1 MPKKAPEEP
10 KPLSLATP
18 NPWSALPRE
27 LHVGTGHGEK
37 EGATTESPVDGQ
49 DQPKIYTI
57 RDHTLEVLMHPDVL
71 ELHAVRVVHTPHG
84 DERQLHL
91 KVRVRC
97 GREEKVVDVLVDTGA
112 QVSLVRRGLF
122 KEELLQ
128 PSRRP
133 VRLKVANGEI
143 MGGGTHEATISMEFW
158 EHERLNR
165 PDQAKRST
173 LSGNFYVADITD
185 WDMIMGYDFMVANAI
200 GALPHR
206 ATLVREDDEC
216 LTWLST
222 DYACGSS
229 QWNAEEEDRIVRA
242 VQAVG
247 AKSRGDRKVQ
257 LTEYGM
263 APQVY
268 DRMIQTLGAEAPET
282 DVFASRDAPLLRKCR
297 RHWHRG
303 DSAWHRHW
311 GWKEWGP
318 MYWHGSLDNTR
329 RTVEKIIADRAKGF
343 LVITGIGSTPCP
355 LEGLKST
362 LDSITLNEMSFGPEE
377 ELFIDAKGVS
387 MPSPG
392 QAWGTKAFLVD
403 GAQAQPTGDE
413 AFIRRVEAV
422 PMKVMFEPKEG
433 TDQPIDGIDVL
444 SHAEIDDVV
453 NYMRMGMHDRVAA
466 KKRRAMVTSP
476 HWWDDK
482 MLVTGK
488 YEKDEFVARVMDHI
502 ADQYDGPVGS
512 DPPTWGFPRVGT
524 GSDEHQPEAANFRRL
539 SVGSAPHDDE
549 DGISDEEKS
558 DSDPEEAYTAVR
570 SVVSIPKQVAEEAQ
584 ENPKVAELKERLI
597 KAYPRLFSG
606 VANKNPPDR
615 GRFGTA
621 KIKLKPNPKIYRHRE
636 YQLQGDRAEA
646 MKKLLAEFIERGWI
660 EPSDSEWAS
669 PAFIVPK
676 KEKGEWRLVVDYR
689 GLNEQTEHDSYS
701 LPLIDSI
708 LQKQQKKR
716 IFTVLD
722 LKHGYH
728 QMPLHPDSRP
738 CTAMSTPLGPMQWK
752 VVPMGAKNGNA
763 AFQRMMEDLLGPV
776 RDCADP
782 FVDDIIIGS
791 GTENMTEDE
800 LIDAHEKDLRRVL
813 SELDKHNMVCKPT
826 RASLFVKK
834 VEFAGHVVGHGQ
846 RRPMPGKLASLHHWE
861 KPQTISELRSFMGFC
876 NYYSGYVRMYAEL
889 SGPLHKML
897 QVGKFDGRKGSKK
910 KLAWT
915 REAEDAFNSLKER
928 LLGQLGLFLVDPDKG
943 FVLRT
948 DASDYALG
956 AVLEQVR
963 DDGTHVPVAFW
974 SRILAEGQRRTWTAR
989 EKETYA
995 IVCALRKWSGHIGL
1009 QPVVVCTD
1017 HQSLQSWHKEHVDTP
1032 SGPAARRARWH
1043 ETFAKFDLSVVYV
1056 PGKDNTVADCLSR
1069 WAYPAGKAWMDISSH
1084 GDAEETEEAK
1094 RIIEMEKVMEQEGV
1108 KCFVVMANRTDLAK
1122 FRGARVQAI
1131 REETLEQWMVAP
1143 VELVRSVLTEDWSD
1157 DYAASEHWSK
1167 YWNAVS
1173 APSDDE
1179 WPEGLTEDGD
1189 KLFLKDKLLVP
1200 ENRVEEF
1207 IDHWHNAQLMHP
1219 GRDKMQQDLEWR
1231 FKFPP
1236 GYYAILDRYCSDC
1249 AVCRATKSPNH
1260 STAGN
1265 PVYTAIPEAPMRSVA
1280 MDVFAMPEV
1289 TVEGETYDC
1298 VILAVDRHSGYIVA
1312 VPGKKSK
1319 KKD

>member
-1 MPKKAPEEP
+1 
-10 KPLSLATP
+10 
-18 NPWSALPRE
+18 
-27 LHVGTGHGEK
+27 
-37 EGATTESPVDGQ
+37 
-49 DQPKIYTI
+49 
-57 RDHTLEVLMHPDVL
+57 
-71 ELHAVRVVHTPHG
+71 
-84 DERQLHL
+84 
-91 KVRVRC
+91 
-97 GREEKVVDVLVDTGA
+97 
-112 QVSLVRRGLF
+112 
-122 KEELLQ
+122 
-128 PSRRP
+128 
-133 VRLKVANGEI
+133 
-143 MGGGTHEATISMEFW
+143 
-158 EHERLNR
+158 
-165 PDQAKRST
+165 
-173 LSGNFYVADITD
+173 
-185 WDMIMGYDFMVANAI
+185 
-200 GALPHR
+200 
-206 ATLVREDDEC
+206 
-216 LTWLST
+216 
-222 DYACGSS
+222 
-229 QWNAEEEDRIVRA
+229 
-242 VQAVG
+242 
-247 AKSRGDRKVQ
+247 
-257 LTEYGM
+257 
-263 APQVY
+263 
-268 DRMIQTLGAEAPET
+268 
-282 DVFASRDAPLLRKCR
+282 
-297 RHWHRG
+297 
-303 DSAWHRHW
+303 
-311 GWKEWGP
+311 

-329 RTVEKIIADRAKGF
+329 HTVEKIVADRAKGI

-362 LDSITLNEMSFGPEE
+362 LDSITLNEMSFRPEE
-377 ELFIDAKGVS
+377 ELFIEAKGLS

-392 QAWGTKAFLVD
+392 QAWG

-433 TDQPIDGIDVL
+433 TDQPIGGIDVL
-444 SHAEIDDVV
+444 SHAEIDDIV

-466 KKRRAMVTSP
+466 KKRQAMVTSP
-476 HWWDDK
+476 HLWDDK

-502 ADQYDGPVGS
+502 ADQYDGPVVS
-512 DPPTWGFPRVGT
+512 DPPTWDFPRMGAD
-524 GSDEHQPEAANFRRL
+524 SDSNQPDAGNFRRV

-549 DGISDEEKS
+549 DGISDGQKS
-558 DSDPEEAYTAVR
+558 DSDPEEAYTAGR
-570 SVVSIPKQVAEEAQ
+570 SVVSIPKQAAEEAQ

-606 VANKNPPDR
+606 VANKNPPDS

-621 KIKLKPNPKIYRHRE
+621 RIKLKPNPKIYRHRE
-636 YQLQGDRAEA
+636 YQLQGGRAEA

-701 LPLIDSI
+701 LPLIDTI
-708 LQKQQKKR
+708 RQKQQKKR

-738 CTAMSTPLGPMQWK
+738 CKAMSTPLGPMQWK

-763 AFQRMMEDLLGPV
+763 ACQRMMEDLLGPV

-791 GTENMTEDE
+791 GTEDTTEDE
-800 LIDAHEKDLRRVL
+800 LIEAHEKDLRRVL

-826 RASLFVKK
+826 KASLFVKE
-834 VEFAGHVVGHGQ
+834 VEFAGHVVGHRQ

-915 REAEDAFNSLKER
+915 PEAEDAFSRLKER

-948 DASDYALG
+948 DASDYAVG
-956 AVLEQVR
+956 AVLEPIR
-963 DDGTHVPVAFW
+963 DDGSHVPVAFW
-974 SRILAEGQRRTWTAR
+974 SRILAEGQCRTWTVR

-995 IVCALRKWSGHIGL
+995 IVCAPRKWSGHIGL

-1043 ETFAKFDLSVVYV
+1043 ETFANFDLSVVYV

-1094 RIIEMEKVMEQEGV
+1094 RIIEMEKAMEQEGV
-1108 KCFVVMANRTDLAK
+1108 KCFVVMAHRTDLAK
-1122 FRGARVQAI
+1122 FRGACVQAI
-1131 REETLEQWMVAP
+1131 REETLAQWMVAP

-1189 KLFLKDKLLVP
+1189 KLFLKDKLLVH
-1200 ENRVEEF
+1200 ENRVEEL
-1207 IDHWHNAQLMHP
+1207 IDHWHNAQLMHAPWPRQDAAGP
-1219 GRDKMQQDLEWR
+1219 GVAFQVPSGVLRH
-1231 FKFPP
+1231 P
-1236 GYYAILDRYCSDC
+1236 G
-1249 AVCRATKSPNH
+1249 
-1260 STAGN
+1260 
-1265 PVYTAIPEAPMRSVA
+1265 
-1280 MDVFAMPEV
+1280 
-1289 TVEGETYDC
+1289 
-1298 VILAVDRHSGYIVA
+1298 
-1312 VPGKKSK
+1312 
-1319 KKD
+1319 

>member
-1 MPKKAPEEP
+1 
-10 KPLSLATP
+10 
-18 NPWSALPRE
+18 
-27 LHVGTGHGEK
+27 
-37 EGATTESPVDGQ
+37 
-49 DQPKIYTI
+49 
-57 RDHTLEVLMHPDVL
+57 
-71 ELHAVRVVHTPHG
+71 
-84 DERQLHL
+84 
-91 KVRVRC
+91 
-97 GREEKVVDVLVDTGA
+97 
-112 QVSLVRRGLF
+112 
-122 KEELLQ
+122 
-128 PSRRP
+128 
-133 VRLKVANGEI
+133 
-143 MGGGTHEATISMEFW
+143 
-158 EHERLNR
+158 
-165 PDQAKRST
+165 
-173 LSGNFYVADITD
+173 
-185 WDMIMGYDFMVANAI
+185 
-200 GALPHR
+200 
-206 ATLVREDDEC
+206 
-216 LTWLST
+216 
-222 DYACGSS
+222 
-229 QWNAEEEDRIVRA
+229 
-242 VQAVG
+242 
-247 AKSRGDRKVQ
+247 
-257 LTEYGM
+257 
-263 APQVY
+263 
-268 DRMIQTLGAEAPET
+268 
-282 DVFASRDAPLLRKCR
+282 
-297 RHWHRG
+297 
-303 DSAWHRHW
+303 
-311 GWKEWGP
+311 

-329 RTVEKIIADRAKGF
+329 RTVEKIIADRAKGI

-355 LEGLKST
+355 LEGLKLT

-387 MPSPG
+387 MPSRG

-403 GAQAQPTGDE
+403 GAQVQPTGDE
-413 AFIRRVEAV
+413 ALIRRVEAV

-444 SHAEIDDVV
+444 SHAEIDNVV

-466 KKRRAMVTSP
+466 KKRRAMVASP

-539 SVGSAPHDDE
+539 SVGIATHNDE

-570 SVVSIPKQVAEEAQ
+570 SVGSIPKQAAEEAQ

-597 KAYPRLFSG
+597 HAYPRLFSG

-701 LPLIDSI
+701 LPLMDSI
-708 LQKQQKKR
+708 LQKQRKKR

-800 LIDAHEKDLRRVL
+800 LIEAHEKDLRRVL

-826 RASLFVKK
+826 KASLFVKE

-897 QVGKFDGRKGSKK
+897 QVGQYDGWKGSKK

-915 REAEDAFNSLKER
+915 PEAEDAFNSLKER
-928 LLGQLGLFLVDPDKG
+928 LLGQLGLFLVDTDKDSCYG
-943 FVLRT
+943 RT
-948 DASDYALG
+948 PRTMPWGQSSSKSGTTGLMFPWRFRAGSWRRANAEHGPRGRRRHTPLYVRSGSGLATLDCSRWWFARTTSPYRAGTRSMSTPPQDQR
-956 AVLEQVR
+956 LEGP
-963 DDGTHVPVAFW
+963 DGTRRSPSSTSASCTSRGRTTLWQIASVA
-974 SRILAEGQRRTWTAR
+974 G
-989 EKETYA
+989 
-995 IVCALRKWSGHIGL
+995 
-1009 QPVVVCTD
+1009 P
-1017 HQSLQSWHKEHVDTP
+1017 TP
-1032 SGPAARRARWH
+1032 RARRGWTYPAMAMPRRPRRPS
-1043 ETFAKFDLSVVYV
+1043 AS
-1056 PGKDNTVADCLSR
+1056 SR
-1069 WAYPAGKAWMDISSH
+1069 W
-1084 GDAEETEEAK
+1084 K
-1094 RIIEMEKVMEQEGV
+1094 RPWSK
-1108 KCFVVMANRTDLAK
+1108 
-1122 FRGARVQAI
+1122 RGS
-1131 REETLEQWMVAP
+1131 
-1143 VELVRSVLTEDWSD
+1143 SVLW
-1157 DYAASEHWSK
+1157 
-1167 YWNAVS
+1167 
-1173 APSDDE
+1173 
-1179 WPEGLTEDGD
+1179 
-1189 KLFLKDKLLVP
+1189 
-1200 ENRVEEF
+1200 
-1207 IDHWHNAQLMHP
+1207 
-1219 GRDKMQQDLEWR
+1219 
-1231 FKFPP
+1231 
-1236 GYYAILDRYCSDC
+1236 
-1249 AVCRATKSPNH
+1249 
-1260 STAGN
+1260 
-1265 PVYTAIPEAPMRSVA
+1265 
-1280 MDVFAMPEV
+1280 
-1289 TVEGETYDC
+1289 
-1298 VILAVDRHSGYIVA
+1298 
-1312 VPGKKSK
+1312 
-1319 KKD
+1319 